1 MVLVTWKI
9 IINGVGNLIIIIN
22 GVGNSVI
29 INNGVCNLAIIIND
43 FLIININQTELHKNM
58 TKIKVLKQYYFLARF
73 KFSIWQIFGENNL
86 KMRTF
91 P

>member
-58 TKIKVLKQYYFLARF
+58 TKI
-73 KFSIWQIFGENNL
+73 
-86 KMRTF
+86 
-91 P
+91 